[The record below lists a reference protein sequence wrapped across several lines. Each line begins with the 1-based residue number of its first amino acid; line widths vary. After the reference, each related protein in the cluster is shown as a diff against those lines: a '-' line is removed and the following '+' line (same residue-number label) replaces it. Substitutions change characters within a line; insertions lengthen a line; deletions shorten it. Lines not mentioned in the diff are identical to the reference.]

1 MITWDN
7 YEEYIM
13 MQVDGELSP
22 AEEQELNSFLEQ
34 HPALKAEQAA
44 YALTRVSADE
54 SVVYTNK
61 ESLIK
66 QVPAKRIAFP
76 HWQRYSIAAGV
87 AALICIS
94 VLRLMNRTDNNAT
107 IVALADTAKPAA
119 IHSQNAVATVP
130 DTLNTV
136 VPAQAPVR
144 EQADINAGKKAT
156 AIKNAAWHK
165 VPVAIPQTD
174 KKNHNVTEPAMIVL
188 SRPEP
193 INIEAITLPAPKK
206 LPVTTATTVPELL
219 NIPSDEPVAIAD
231 KHRSFIDRLPLDEAN
246 KEQAKKIGKTLGS
259 AYAGIRGISVHIDQ
273 ESIAINF

>member
-1 MITWDN
+1 
-7 YEEYIM
+7 

-22 AEEQELNSFLEQ
+22 AEQQELTSFLEQ
-34 HPALKAEQAA
+34 HPELKAEQAA

-66 QVPAKRIAFP
+66 QVPAKRIVFP

-94 VLRLMNRTDNNAT
+94 VLRFMNRTDNNAT

-119 IHSQNAVATVP
+119 IHSQNAVAAVP

-193 INIEAITLPAPKK
+193 INIEAITLPDPKK
-206 LPVTTATTVPELL
+206 LPVTTANTAPELL
-219 NIPSDEPVAIAD
+219 NMPSDEPVAIAD
-231 KHRSFIDRLPLDEAN
+231 KHKSFIDRLPLDEAN
-246 KEQAKKIGKTLGS
+246 KKQVAVIAGAVAGAYEQVSGAKESLEGNKVR
-259 AYAGIRGISVHIDQ
+259 IRVHNTGIS
-273 ESIAINF
+273 INF